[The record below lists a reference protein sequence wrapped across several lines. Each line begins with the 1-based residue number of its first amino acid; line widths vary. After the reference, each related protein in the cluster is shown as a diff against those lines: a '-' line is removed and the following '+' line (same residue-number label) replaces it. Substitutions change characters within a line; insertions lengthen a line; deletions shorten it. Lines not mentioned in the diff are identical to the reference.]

1 MEESDVWGDMPTG
14 CEKYLCTLNDGGMC
28 TSELGCMYYESDLL
42 NFIAGGVTDGFEN
55 FNTSDKKV

>member
-1 MEESDVWGDMPTG
+1 MENNFYEGIPAKG
-14 CEKYLCTLNDGGMC
+14 CEKYMCTLNDGGMC

-55 FNTSDKKV
+55 FNTNAKEI

>member
-1 MEESDVWGDMPTG
+1 MPIG

-42 NFIAGGVTDGFEN
+42 NFIAGGVKDGFEN
-55 FNTSDKKV
+55 FNTSNKET